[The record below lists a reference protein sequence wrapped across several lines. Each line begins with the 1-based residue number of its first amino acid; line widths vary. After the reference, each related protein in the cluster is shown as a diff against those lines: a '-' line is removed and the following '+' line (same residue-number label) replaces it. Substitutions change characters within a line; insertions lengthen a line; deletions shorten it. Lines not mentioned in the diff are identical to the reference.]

1 MTTAATVVLCWY
13 LLSGFVL
20 AAVCDVIFV
29 KDGRNK
35 LCFSPKEFALVAA
48 VWPYYIFDSLWG
60 RD

>member
-1 MTTAATVVLCWY
+1 MTTAATLLLCWY

-35 LCFSPKEFALVAA
+35 LCFSPKEFALIAVA
-48 VWPYYIFDSLWG
+48 WPYYVLDAL
-60 RD
+60 